1 MIPWLPPEALD
12 VSGHLTPFPPTQHA
26 LGDGSP
32 APGLLCAGANLGV
45 RRLEEAYRHG
55 IFPWFGKDEPILWWT
70 TAPRMVLQTANFRL
84 HRSLRKTLQRFIA
97 MPGCRVVIDGDCP
110 AVIRA
115 CAQSPREGQS
125 GTWIVDDMVAAYERW
140 HRSAGPTSGVHSFE
154 TRVDGELVGGLYG
167 VSIGRMFYGESMFA
181 RSTDASKIAL
191 AALVAWCR
199 AQGITWIDCQ
209 QQTGHL
215 ASLGAA
221 PVSRREFEDHLRRV
235 TRETRPGG
243 REEWTYHDLHWRQ
256 LPELNR

>member
-1 MIPWLPPEALD
+1 
-12 VSGHLTPFPPTQHA
+12 
-26 LGDGSP
+26 
-32 APGLLCAGANLGV
+32 
-45 RRLEEAYRHG
+45 
-55 IFPWFGKDEPILWWT
+55 
-70 TAPRMVLQTANFRL
+70 MVLQTANFRL